1 VSVLRQTHNVLNV
14 MSVHNLH
21 DLRESGLP
29 YIVMKFMAYLNE
41 FDMFIFNHV
50 ITKNCNFSKIKKFA
64 VTIYFVILFD
74 ILTYVT
80 PCFHLKEVKNNLA
93 EPTSHTSI
101 DFKYVEVNMQEVEH
115 NNMLRRELC
124 VDCLQNVR
132 TLLLP
137 LRG

>member
-1 VSVLRQTHNVLNV
+1 
-14 MSVHNLH
+14 
-21 DLRESGLP
+21 
-29 YIVMKFMAYLNE
+29 
-41 FDMFIFNHV
+41 MFSSQ
-50 ITKNCNFSKIKKFA
+50 KR
-64 VTIYFVILFD
+64 
-74 ILTYVT
+74 
-80 PCFHLKEVKNNLA
+80 KNNLA
-93 EPTSHTSI
+93 ELTSHTSI